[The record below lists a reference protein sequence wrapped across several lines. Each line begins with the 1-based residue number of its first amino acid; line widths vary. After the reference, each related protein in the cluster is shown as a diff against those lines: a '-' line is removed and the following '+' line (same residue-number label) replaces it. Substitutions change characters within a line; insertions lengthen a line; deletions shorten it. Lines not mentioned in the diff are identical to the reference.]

1 LVDAEPESLSVLFS
15 IEDTGIGINKI
26 NQEKIF
32 DSFWQVFDE
41 STRKYGGTGLG
52 LTICERLL
60 QLMGTCLEL
69 ESKEGKGSRF
79 YFTAKFPLSTIRNI
93 DVPVEEDRTIQ
104 LLGTR
109 ILLAEDNVINMLI
122 ARKLIEDWQAELTTA
137 EDGEIALKRLS
148 EDSNYDLILL
158 DLEMPNMDGYTA
170 VQVIKKLYPHIPVL
184 AFTAVLMDEE
194 MVQKLRAVGFDDCI
208 LKPFEPRELLTKLRK
223 YTELKGQPEIGQP
236 CLI

>member
-1 LVDAEPESLSVLFS
+1 
-15 IEDTGIGINKI
+15 
-26 NQEKIF
+26 
-32 DSFWQVFDE
+32 
-41 STRKYGGTGLG
+41 
-52 LTICERLL
+52 
-60 QLMGTCLEL
+60 
-69 ESKEGKGSRF
+69 
-79 YFTAKFPLSTIRNI
+79 
-93 DVPVEEDRTIQ
+93 
-104 LLGTR
+104 
-109 ILLAEDNVINMLI
+109 MLI